1 MRTATRGCTLCVLIA
16 VGMTLFAPVSELHA
30 QGVVISDSHGKTRTV
45 TQEEFRSMKVVEYEI
60 WLYNDK
66 NKITGIITG
75 RTADGAK
82 RELDESRRVDRQF
95 RYHGGNLPPDE
106 RTRSLYRTKGPI
118 AIVDGTAIREQQQ
131 RAREQQNRIE
141 EQRRRDAAQKAAAEK
156 RAAAE
161 SRRQEAEQKQQQI
174 RNELERKRNEAER
187 LRRDAEAARR
197 EREDAAERARDMQA
211 ALDRAESIMNAG
223 NTFADAFSKMNDILQ
238 EKIERDAARDAE
250 REARRQADLA
260 EERAEQAAREERE
273 LEERLQDRQILDDV
287 RDDMYDDQPLV
298 VIDPNIGLP
307 VKPDDGYDPP
317 SVFPVDP
324 PVTPSSPASRSYPTP
339 ARSGFDYDAL
349 ARAGGRDSGRD
360 SSDGATDDSSGGLL
374 SGVLSAF
381 SGDDDSSQRAGRGNL
396 ATGDDPQ
403 FDSSTANASSNSAL
417 RRLFGGQGGA
427 NGATGAASDAGD
439 ASDAGQSQGD
449 SALRKLGQ
457 RFGIGGGAAASRSA
471 DLQPDSRGVKQ
482 DLWNKIPESW
492 RDNFLIWMVTNQYE
506 NERNTRVFGPERAKQ
521 MDRRGLVNTGYEM
534 YIESSGDEIPLEAR
548 EAYYRHR
555 ILLGWLT
562 RDPSGTA
569 NAYKDYVENA
579 ITDQLPD
586 ASKKEDDK

>member
-1 MRTATRGCTLCVLIA
+1 MRSATRGCTLCVLIA
-16 VGMTLFAPVSELHA
+16 VGMTLFAPFSELHA

-45 TQEEFRSMKVVEYEI
+45 TREEFRSMKVLRYEI
-60 WLYNDK
+60 WCYGDRNTVGWTY
-66 NKITGIITG
+66 TGP
-75 RTADGAK
+75 TADAAK
-82 RELDESRRVDRQF
+82 RELDSARRTEQEGRRVA
-95 RYHGGNLPPDE
+95 GNTPPTE
-106 RTRSLYRTKGPI
+106 WTRALNRTKGPI

-131 RAREQQNRIE
+131 RAKEQQQNRIE
-141 EQRRRDAAQKAAAEK
+141 EQRRRDAEQKAAAEK

-161 SRRQEAEQKQQQI
+161 SRRQEAEQNQQRI

-197 EREDAAERARDMQA
+197 EREEAAERTRDMQA

-223 NTFADAFSKMNDILQ
+223 NTFADAFSKINDILQ

-250 REARRQADLA
+250 REAQRQADLA

-273 LEERLQDRQILDDV
+273 LEERLRDRQILDDV
-287 RDDMYDDQPLV
+287 RDDMYDDPPPV

-307 VKPDDGYDPP
+307 VKPGDGYDPP
-317 SVFPVDP
+317 PVFPVDP

-349 ARAGGRDSGRD
+349 AGAGGRD
-360 SSDGATDDSSGGLL
+360 SSDGAMDESSGGLL

-381 SGDDDSSQRAGRGNL
+381 GGDDDSSPRAGRGSL

-471 DLQPDSRGVKQ
+471 DSQPDSRGVKQ

-521 MDRRGLVNTGYEM
+521 MDRRGLVNTGYEL